1 MFDVLI
7 INGNLVDGTGKKASK
22 ADIGIIE
29 DKIDQIGNLKDASA
43 KKIIDATGKTLSPGF
58 IDTHAHSD
66 AALLIDP
73 IHENGI
79 RQGITTE
86 ILGQDGLSY
95 APLSKENYLLNKR
108 YLAGILGNPPDDLD
122 MSSVEKFRSHYDKKC
137 SINTVYP
144 VAHGALRIETVGFL
158 DRPLLGDDMKKAKN
172 LLGIFGQ

>member
-22 ADIGIIE
+22 GDIGIIA
-29 DKIDQIGNLKDASA
+29 DKIDQIGNLKDSSA

-95 APLSKENYLLNKR
+95 APLSKENYLLNKNFTAAIQGKPPKCTKKHWSGR
-108 YLAGILGNPPDDLD
+108 RCSSTSFGRRSSILPTPRD
-122 MSSVEKFRSHYDKKC
+122 H
-137 SINTVYP
+137 
-144 VAHGALRIETVGFL
+144 
-158 DRPLLGDDMKKAKN
+158 
-172 LLGIFGQ
+172 

>member
-1 MFDVLI
+1 MKKLKKNFLIWLIIAFILSSFYNFFTRSNESRIVQKIAFSDFLKEVEKDNVLEVNI
-7 INGNLVDGTGKKASK
+7 KGDLINGNLVDGTGKKASK
-22 ADIGIIE
+22 ADIGIIA

-43 KKIIDATGKTLSPGF
+43 KKIIDANGKTLSPGF

-108 YLAGILGNPPDDLD
+108 YLAGILQLLTN
-122 MSSVEKFRSHYDKKC
+122 SK
-137 SINTVYP
+137 
-144 VAHGALRIETVGFL
+144 AL
-158 DRPLLGDDMKKAKN
+158 
-172 LLGIFGQ
+172 

>member
-7 INGNLVDGTGKKASK
+7 INGNLVDGTGNKASK
-22 ADIGIIE
+22 VDIGIIA
-29 DKIDQIGNLKDASA
+29 DKINQIGNLKDASA
-43 KKIIDATGKTLSPGF
+43 KKIIDGNGKTISPGF

-95 APLSKENYLLNKR
+95 APLSKENYLFRYSNITLPLFSKKIYLPLHLSNQLHTLIYLSFLLLNLKWMYWLDLYKR
-108 YLAGILGNPPDDLD
+108 NDLLLNTI
-122 MSSVEKFRSHYDKKC
+122 SH
-137 SINTVYP
+137 
-144 VAHGALRIETVGFL
+144 
-158 DRPLLGDDMKKAKN
+158 
-172 LLGIFGQ
+172 